1 MSEPF
6 TIVSRFTLQAIET
19 KYFGAQN
26 ARGSYMKATAPAGS
40 ITIPYD
46 HSIDEDSNHVAAA
59 RALVAK
65 YTWDGEYAHGVLA
78 NGNHVFACTAR

>member
-19 KYFGAQN
+19 KYFGPQN
-26 ARGSYMKATAPAGS
+26 MQGARMKATAQAVS

-46 HSIDEDSNHVAAA
+46 HSINEDSNHVAAA

-78 NGNHVFACTAR
+78 NGNHVFACTGR